1 MAELKLPLSGNVSQV
16 ISPWTAWFSAFGSQ
30 IGLVNVN
37 LGQSSAPEVE
47 REILSEVGSYGKQLG
62 RVGDVLTVLLKHFR
76 PDELLPGTKRKRS
89 RRCGRCSMKLPI
101 SKKDTTGRQFVRHG
115 REWIGEQNRAP
126 PTSLVRAGSSPQP
139 ACRY

>member
-1 MAELKLPLSGNVSQV
+1 MPELKLPLSGNVSQL

-62 RVGDVLTVLLKHFR
+62 RVGDVLTVLLKHFSPEEPLTEDEEKAVTALRAMLDEIADIKERHDRQAIR
-76 PDELLPGTKRKRS
+76 PSWHSFR
-89 RRCGRCSMKLPI
+89 
-101 SKKDTTGRQFVRHG
+101 
-115 REWIGEQNRAP
+115 
-126 PTSLVRAGSSPQP
+126 
-139 ACRY
+139 

>member
-1 MAELKLPLSGNVSQV
+1 MAELKLPLSGNVSQL

-30 IGLVNVN
+30 IGLVNVK

-76 PDELLPGTKRKRS
+76 PDEPLTGDEEKAITALRAMLNEVADIKERHDRQAIRPSWARMDRRTKPRASHQS
-89 RRCGRCSMKLPI
+89 R
-101 SKKDTTGRQFVRHG
+101 
-115 REWIGEQNRAP
+115 
-126 PTSLVRAGSSPQP
+126 
-139 ACRY
+139 